1 MKALQIMMMA
11 KSEWKCG
18 DDITFTYRGS
28 SVTYGTIEKT
38 ISGTT
43 YCWMD
48 RNLGASRKA
57 TASADSQS
65 YGDLFQW
72 GRLDDG
78 HQDRESDTTSTRATS
93 NTPGHDDF
101 ITSDSSPYDWRN
113 PQNDDLWQGED
124 GVNNPCPDGWRLP
137 TEDELEAEM
146 DSWSSNNSAGAYAS
160 TLKWSVAGY
169 RKYSDGS
176 LASVGSRG
184 YVWSSTVSGSDS
196 SRLSFDSSDAKMR
209 KSDRANGFS
218 VRCLRD

>member
-11 KSEWKCG
+11 KGEWKCG

-28 SVTYGTIEKT
+28 SVTYGTVERDYGGGNVK
-38 ISGTT
+38 
-43 YCWMD
+43 CWMD

-57 TASADSQS
+57 TSSADSQS

-101 ITSDSSPYDWRN
+101 ITHDSSPNDWRN

-124 GVNNPCPDGWRLP
+124 GVNNPCPDGWRVP
-137 TEDELEAEM
+137 TEAELNAEIN
-146 DSWSSNNSAGAYAS
+146 SWTSQNSAGAYAS

-169 RKYSDGS
+169 RGYSGS
-176 LASVGSRG
+176 LNDVGSYG
-184 YVWSSTVSGSDS
+184 YVWGSTVSS
-196 SRLSFDSSDAKMR
+196 SYSCFIYFYSSGIV
-209 KSDRANGFS
+209 STSTIRANGFS
-218 VRCLRD
+218 VRCIRD

>member
-11 KSEWKCG
+11 KGEWKCG

-57 TASADSQS
+57 TSSTDSQS

-93 NTPGHDDF
+93 NNPGHDDF
-101 ITSDSSPYDWRN
+101 ITHTSIPRDWRN

-146 DSWSSNNSAGAYAS
+146 DSWSSNDSDGAYAS
-160 TLKWSVAGY
+160 TLKWSVAGFRSNNGNLLY
-169 RKYSDGS
+169 
-176 LASVGSRG
+176 VGSNG
-184 YVWSSTVSGSDS
+184 NVWSSTVSSAN
-196 SRLSFDSSDAKMR
+196 SRRLNFYSSDALMR
-209 KSDRANGFS
+209 NHYRADGLS